1 MEVSIRACDED
12 EALEILCCPSVIK
25 LLSVQPEGVG
35 ADWIKLIVNGK
46 LLVLAK
52 PDMDEVEVHIA
63 CAYRDRADI
72 RDAMVA
78 GLKWLTEQGYQRIW
92 TTAPDSRK
100 ALTKMLQFLQFR
112 KVGSRWV
119 YGH

>member
-25 LLSVQPEGVG
+25 LLSVQPEGIG
-35 ADWIKLIVNGK
+35 ADWMKLIMGGK

-52 PDMDEVEVHIA
+52 PEGDEVEVHIA
-63 CAYRDRADI
+63 CAYRDRGDI
-72 RDAMVA
+72 RGTMIE
-78 GLKWLTEQGYQRIW
+78 GLKWFTEQGYQRVW

-100 ALTKMLQFLQFR
+100 ALVKMLQSLQFR

-119 YGH
+119 YEH